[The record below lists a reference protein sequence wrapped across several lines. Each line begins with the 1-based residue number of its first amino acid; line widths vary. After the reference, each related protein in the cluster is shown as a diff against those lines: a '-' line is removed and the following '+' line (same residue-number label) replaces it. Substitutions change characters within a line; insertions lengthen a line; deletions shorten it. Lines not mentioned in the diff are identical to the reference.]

1 MCLCVCLLF
10 CMILRFSTQTVMSSV
25 ISDSFISFIL
35 VCMSFISFSCFIE
48 LVKIF
53 SRIMNS
59 NGESKYP
66 CSVPDLRVEGFLPL
80 SMMFPMDGLLTH
92 NHFEEIAFY
101 SQYAKCFCYEWV
113 LKFVKCILCFDS
125 YDHMVFIL
133 QSINIID

>member
-1 MCLCVCLLF
+1 MCLCVYLLF
-10 CMILRFSTQTVMSSV
+10 CTILRFSTQTVMSSV

-35 VCMSFISFSCFIE
+35 VCMSFISFSCIIE

-59 NGESKYP
+59 TGENKYP
-66 CSVPDLRVEGFLPL
+66 CSDPDLRVEGFLPL
-80 SMMFPMDGLLTH
+80 SMMFPMNGLLRH

-101 SQYAKCFCYEWV
+101 SQYAKCFYYEWV
-113 LKFVKCILCFDS
+113 LKSVKCILCFDS